1 VGQFAVLGPGQAD
14 AAQGNNLGGR
24 RQGGGVMRAAPGW
37 EAAGKMHLRL
47 LRRCWGRRGPPDPP
61 VRGRRDRA
69 PHAVTPTQKANS
81 EYSITT
87 LQRPLESVVSP

>member
-1 VGQFAVLGPGQAD
+1 
-14 AAQGNNLGGR
+14 
-24 RQGGGVMRAAPGW
+24 MRGHGAEVASLL
-37 EAAGKMHLRL
+37 HTQL
-47 LRRCWGRRGPPDPP
+47 LRGCWGWSGPPDPP